1 MTSEHRQE
9 EYVTTANPQHAQPGR
24 LSQAWRGFRRWRRS
38 RPFWGGLFTALA
50 GVEIFS
56 TTQMSLSGLTFQ
68 MGPTGFLSWLIPV
81 ILVACGMLMWFTP
94 QQRMFYAIVGAV
106 TAVFSLIGV
115 NLGGFFIGLLLGM
128 VGSALGFAW
137 VPSRRPATEPA
148 PAPAEPE
155 PVAQP
160 DDAGERDDEPAL
172 VDELMPRSEPGEDV
186 TGPLTD
192 TLPRPRNPL
201 REPLPADQDHDSTQV
216 LPTVGPDGRPQGGP
230 YRDPKLLAVTLVL
243 LSVSAAGVL
252 ALRDQSPVR
261 AAPAVPC
268 LTPSHSSTSPAAP
281 RPSASRPAGESP
293 SSSPTPSPGPGKT
306 PGGNPITDIIDGIG
320 DLLTGGD
327 DGPATGGTDG
337 ATAGARAPAGA
348 SPTATVTPTRGPTSS
363 ARPTPD
369 ASAGTGKPGPDGPGC
384 ATPGPGEVEAGKPL
398 PRIAAEPGQPRVAA
412 EPSKLT
418 GSKVTMTGLRFEGIV
433 ELDTGAGKLRTLKF
447 SMAKS
452 VTDDFLL
459 QADGPGGKTMRYVT
473 DRLTVQGDVVFY
485 ATRFVGR
492 LLGIKITL
500 TPDLPFPDGIPVTS
514 PIPITFTDPVI
525 DLAYVDSDV
534 LTGEPELKLSL
545 A

>member
-1 MTSEHRQE
+1 M
-9 EYVTTANPQHAQPGR
+9 TTANPQHARSGR

-50 GVEIFS
+50 GVEIFF
-56 TTQMSLSGLTFQ
+56 TTQMSLSDLTFQ
-68 MGPTGFLSWLIPV
+68 TGPTGFLSWLIPV

-115 NLGGFFIGLLLGM
+115 NLGGFFVGLLFGM

-137 VPSRRPATEPA
+137 VPYRRPATA
-148 PAPAEPE
+148 TAPAEPD
-155 PVAQP
+155 PTARP
-160 DDAGERDDEPAL
+160 DDGERDDEPAL
-172 VDELMPRSEPGEDV
+172 VDELMPRSEPGEDI

-192 TLPRPRNPL
+192 TPPRPRNPL
-201 REPLPADQDHDSTQV
+201 REPSPADRDHDSTQL
-216 LPTVGPDGRPQGGP
+216 LPPVGPVGRQQGGP
-230 YRDPKLLAVTLVL
+230 YQDSKLLAITLVL
-243 LSVSAAGVL
+243 LSVSAVGAL
-252 ALRDQSPVR
+252 ALRDHSPVQ
-261 AAPAVPC
+261 AAPATLCP
-268 LTPSHSSTSPAAP
+268 TPSRT
-281 RPSASRPAGESP
+281 SASPTAVSPSVSDPAGESP
-293 SSSPTPSPGPGKT
+293 TSTPSPSPSPGKT
-306 PGGNPITDIIDGIG
+306 PGGNLITDTIDGIG

-327 DGPATGGTDG
+327 GAPAAGGTG
-337 ATAGARAPAGA
+337 AAGVTARATTAATAA
-348 SPTATVTPTRGPTSS
+348 PTRRPTSS
-363 ARPTPD
+363 AEPTPD
-369 ASAGTGKPGPDGPGC
+369 APAGTGKPTPDGPGC
-384 ATPGPGEVEAGKPL
+384 ATPKPTDPGEVKPGKPL

-418 GSKVTMTGLRFEGIV
+418 GSEVTMTGLRFEGIV

-447 SMAKS
+447 SMDKA

-459 QADGPGGKTMRYVT
+459 QAGGPGGKTMRYAT
-473 DRLTVQGDVVFY
+473 DRLTVQGDVAFY

-492 LLGIKITL
+492 LLDIKITL
-500 TPDLPFPDGIPVTS
+500 APDLPFPDGIPITS

-534 LTGEPELKLSL
+534 LTAKPELKLSL

>member
-1 MTSEHRQE
+1 M
-9 EYVTTANPQHAQPGR
+9 TTANPQHTQPGR

-68 MGPTGFLSWLIPV
+68 TGPTGFLSWLIPV
-81 ILVACGMLMWFTP
+81 ILVACGMLMWFSP

-115 NLGGFFIGLLLGM
+115 NLGGFFVGLLFGM

-137 VPSRRPATEPA
+137 VPSRRPVAA
-148 PAPAEPE
+148 PAAATAEPE
-155 PVAQP
+155 PAARP
-160 DDAGERDDEPAL
+160 DDGEL
-172 VDELMPRSEPGEDV
+172 VDELMPRSESDEDV

-201 REPLPADQDHDSTQV
+201 REPSPADRDHDSTEV
-216 LPTVGPDGRPQGGP
+216 LPAVGPDGRPQAGP
-230 YRDPKLLAVTLVL
+230 YPKLLAVTLVL
-243 LSVSAAGVL
+243 LSGSAAGAL
-252 ALRDQSPVR
+252 ALRDQRPVQ
-261 AAPAVPC
+261 AAPAVLCP
-268 LTPSHSSTSPAAP
+268 TPS
-281 RPSASRPAGESP
+281 RPSMSPTAVRPSPSRPAGESP
-293 SSSPTPSPGPGKT
+293 SSTPSPSPGKT
-306 PGGNPITDIIDGIG
+306 SGGNLITDIIDGIG

-327 DGPATGGTDG
+327 DAPAAGGTGDAAGATQGPG
-337 ATAGARAPAGA
+337 ATAGAT
-348 SPTATVTPTRGPTSS
+348 PTATAAPTRRP
-363 ARPTPD
+363 AKPTPD
-369 ASAGTGKPGPDGPGC
+369 ASPGTGKPGPNGPGC
-384 ATPGPGEVEAGKPL
+384 ATPKPTEPGEVEAGKPL

-418 GSKVTMTGLRFEGIV
+418 GSEVTMTGLRFEGIV
-433 ELDTGAGKLRTLKF
+433 ELDTGAGKLRALKF
-447 SMAKS
+447 SMDKA

-459 QADGPGGKTMRYVT
+459 QAGGPGGKTTRYAT
-473 DRLTVQGDVVFY
+473 DRLTVQGDVAFY

-500 TPDLPFPDGIPVTS
+500 SPDLPFPDGIPITS

-534 LTGEPELKLSL
+534 LTAKPELKLTL